1 MNFIPQVVTFTR
13 LDISHGFSHGFSRAR
28 RSAASAW
35 RNLLHLVWLPWARDL
50 LHWSHMTFK
59 SSGRMGAPRSLTV
72 RRSAVMLPPPDARLL
87 AKDHSPGQV
96 QPSAVG

>member
-1 MNFIPQVVTFTR
+1 MFDLF
-13 LDISHGFSHGFSRAR
+13 
-28 RSAASAW
+28 AW

-72 RRSAVMLPPPDARLL
+72 RRRPVMLPPWNNERRDI
-87 AKDHSPGQV
+87 QV
-96 QPSAVG
+96 VTGSQVCE